1 MLVLKT
7 FHEHFCITQ
16 HCLQFPLRNVSKLI
30 QHPSTYCRLLDESR
44 EACPGHAMVVALHL
58 YKLLKSSR
66 KFTELM
72 TTKFNETI
80 KEVNC
85 LKPIKDQFE
94 V

>member
-1 MLVLKT
+1 
-7 FHEHFCITQ
+7 
-16 HCLQFPLRNVSKLI
+16 
-30 QHPSTYCRLLDESR
+30 
-44 EACPGHAMVVALHL
+44 MVVALHL